1 MWHYAFYR
9 NTPTHRQPRTDHRPT
24 DHRPTDHRPTEH
36 RPTEHRPTD
45 HIRTDT
51 GAADFKTA
59 SILILVTVTFCVCY

>member
-1 MWHYAFYR
+1 MLFIEVL
-9 NTPTHRQPRTDHRPT
+9 
-24 DHRPTDHRPTEH
+24 RPTENREPTTDPPTTDH